1 MQQVVEKNLRFN
13 LYGKVLERNKEL
25 IFEKEGQRY
34 QLLNIVSEESDFSV
48 QEWLPAT
55 ATAESS
61 LEQILAIVSRD
72 SAVAYYRVKAGFI
85 EDEGGLAK
93 IPYDLKD
100 KDEEDRDDEEEEELV
115 PEEGI

>member
-1 MQQVVEKNLRFN
+1 MKIVVENNLRFN

-25 IFEKEGQRY
+25 IFEKDGQRY
-34 QLLNIVSEESDFSV
+34 QLLNIVSEESEFSV
-48 QEWLPAT
+48 KDWLPAT
-55 ATAESS
+55 ATADSS
-61 LEQILAIVSRD
+61 LEQILAVVSRD

-100 KDEEDRDDEEEEELV
+100 NDEEDRDDEEEEEIL
-115 PEEGI
+115 PEEEI